1 MKNKRWVIVV
11 IILVLAIGGGWGYVN
26 YQNQQR
32 TINTDVQLSVIR
44 KTINHFGQEKNAQ
57 QKLDILKT
65 LIKDSKHY
73 QQTQTKSTKVN
84 KTYQLAISKAQQY
97 FKDQNQQVLKA
108 NTIQYKSVSDATI
121 QTKNRRLNGLLT
133 TVKDQ
138 GTTVYTKP
146 ALKAITNQ
154 VKETIKANQQQ
165 ATDTTTSSSVETER
179 VTTQSEKKSTA
190 MALDEI
196 KTGNYQS
203 LLGDWQ
209 EVAVSFN
216 RHDGKGNIWESGS
229 RGDGLDITANQI
241 KNGPMTI
248 VGNTLNDGTD
258 SHKLIFDDKAG
269 YLNADTNDAAVIWN
283 VSFYPKDIALTN
295 WGDDV
300 PTTVDENKDRLIIRT
315 SNNNYVEVFQR
326 DGGNEAQ
333 TTVDDEKVE
342 SKQSMALDEVKAGN
356 YKSLN
361 GTWQNG
367 LGNQI
372 TVKNEIM
379 QFTDITSN
387 KEPGTITGQQL
398 DIPSSDGPDGTPKE
412 VSYIGDSTMKA
423 YNQTLTTEENN
434 GVFSLRSTLP
444 GAALYI
450 SFLPKGT
457 MGDVTGGDV
466 NKDKIIAVGTQNS
479 STAVGSEQVYYKIS

>member
-1 MKNKRWVIVV
+1 MKNKRWVTVV

-26 YQNQQR
+26 YKNQQR
-32 TINTDVQLSVIR
+32 TINTDVQLSAIR

-65 LIKDSKHY
+65 LIKDSKQY
-73 QQTQTKSTKVN
+73 QQVQTKNTKVN

-97 FKDQNQQVLKA
+97 FKDQNKEVLKA
-108 NTIQYKSVSDATI
+108 NTIQDKSVSDATI

-146 ALKAITNQ
+146 ALKTITNQ

-165 ATDTTTSSSVETER
+165 ATNTATSSSVETEQ
-179 VTTQSEKKSTA
+179 VTTQPEKKSIA

-229 RGDGLDITANQI
+229 RGDGLTITANQI

-248 VGNTLNDGTD
+248 IGNTLNDGTD
-258 SHKLIFDDKAG
+258 SHKLTFGDKAG
-269 YLNADTNDAAVIWN
+269 YLTADTNDAAVIWN
-283 VSFYPKDIALTN
+283 VSVYPKGVALTN
-295 WGDDV
+295 WGADV

-315 SNNNYVEVFQR
+315 
-326 DGGNEAQ
+326 
-333 TTVDDEKVE
+333 
-342 SKQSMALDEVKAGN
+342 L
-356 YKSLN
+356 SL
-361 GTWQNG
+361 
-367 LGNQI
+367 I
-372 TVKNEIM
+372 HI
-379 QFTDITSN
+379 
-387 KEPGTITGQQL
+387 
-398 DIPSSDGPDGTPKE
+398 
-412 VSYIGDSTMKA
+412 
-423 YNQTLTTEENN
+423 
-434 GVFSLRSTLP
+434 
-444 GAALYI
+444 
-450 SFLPKGT
+450 
-457 MGDVTGGDV
+457 
-466 NKDKIIAVGTQNS
+466 
-479 STAVGSEQVYYKIS
+479 